1 VLSIL
6 RLQRDHRIPCSSVV
20 VVCLF
25 LFVLLAFPACHR
37 SKPNRGAD
45 TQRYVG
51 FSVFGPHWPQEKT
64 FANESEHL
72 QYLETQGY
80 LVAQYTS
87 RLYGNAIRVPIS
99 PWVVLRRDILAEGP
113 QEFAAKPAYKI
124 DDEVLNATVKRIH
137 HALESSRD
145 ALEKASHAEND
156 TLGWRFWDA
165 FFSGVQAYNR
175 ELEASPHAKYRPV
188 FVNLLLVDRPPALI
202 LEAPAGGTRNSVKV
216 FLAENGFWDAYRRLY
231 ITFVRKLI
239 QRYGKEYIRPGVQP
253 LVPLVIAVELFNEPD
268 YVWLPDE
275 ALIEKALDAD
285 VYPCDKY
292 LTQLY
297 LSQIPENDLPAKA
310 CIRRHGMYLE
320 QDLGFSAAP
329 TPLRNFRWG
338 IKFDKYVAAFADL
351 HEHVSFAAKDEIA
364 KGAAKVRVI
373 SSAVTHVN
381 LDWFRR
387 MFQANA
393 TTFSYVDAV
402 AIHPYHWPRHD
413 IHDMQFIG
421 APFEEDWTTMSPRAF
436 ASQYCK
442 RFDFLTVLA
451 SLVTSRSVQ
460 RSYGLARKAIWVTE
474 FGIPTK
480 KVGRDN
486 SAETLQR
493 YPVAI
498 YERAASVPE
507 GITAIRWEDKW
518 QAFFDQVSAE
528 FLRQNQVEAF
538 FVYTLR
544 ESAEN
549 ETNDDN
555 HSNFALYRSDWSSR
569 VEPET
574 LTQLADFFL
583 RFRTE
588 KK

>member
-1 VLSIL
+1 
-6 RLQRDHRIPCSSVV
+6 
-20 VVCLF
+20 
-25 LFVLLAFPACHR
+25 
-37 SKPNRGAD
+37 
-45 TQRYVG
+45 VG
-51 FSVFGPHWPQEKT
+51 FSVFGPHWPQEKK
-64 FANESEHL
+64 FASEAEHL
-72 QYLETQGY
+72 QYLKEQGY
-80 LVAQYTS
+80 LVAQHTS
-87 RLYGNAIRVPIS
+87 RLYGNVIRIPIS

-113 QEFAAKPAYKI
+113 PEFAGKPAYQI
-124 DDEVLNATVKRIH
+124 DDEALNATVKRIH
-137 HALESSRD
+137 QALESSRD
-145 ALEKASHAEND
+145 ALEKAPHSEDNAW
-156 TLGWRFWDA
+156 GWRFWDA

-175 ELEASPHAKYRPV
+175 EAQSSPHSQYRPV
-188 FVNLLLVDRPPALI
+188 FVDLLLADRPPALI
-202 LEAPAGGTRNSVKV
+202 LEAPAGGVRHSVKA
-216 FLAENGFWDAYRRLY
+216 FLAENGFWGAYRQLY

-239 QRYGKEYIRPGVQP
+239 QRYGKEYVQPGVQA
-253 LVPLVIAVELFNEPD
+253 LFPLVIALELFNEPD

-275 ALIEKALDAD
+275 ALVEKALDAD

-292 LTQLY
+292 LTQLH
-297 LSQIPENDLPAKA
+297 LSQIPENDLLGKA
-310 CIRRHGMYLE
+310 CVRRHGIYLE
-320 QDLGFSAAP
+320 QDVGFSAAP
-329 TPLRNFRWG
+329 TPLRDFRWG
-338 IKFDKYVAAFADL
+338 TKFDKYVAAFADL
-351 HEHVSFAAKDEIA
+351 HEHVSFAAQDEIA
-364 KGAAKVRVI
+364 KGGAKVRVV

-387 MFQANA
+387 MFRANA
-393 TTFSYVDAV
+393 QTFRYVDAV

-421 APFEEDWTTMSPRAF
+421 APFEKDWTTMSPRAF

-451 SLVTSRSVQ
+451 SLVTSQSLEQ
-460 RSYGLARKAIWVTE
+460 SYGLARKAIWVTE

-486 SAETLQR
+486 PEEILRR
-493 YPVAI
+493 YPLAI

-507 GITAIRWEDKW
+507 GIKAIRWEDKW

-528 FLRQNQVEAF
+528 FLKQNRVEAF

-569 VEPET
+569 VAPET
-574 LTQLADFFL
+574 LAQLADFFL
-583 RFRTE
+583 RFREE
-588 KK
+588 KE